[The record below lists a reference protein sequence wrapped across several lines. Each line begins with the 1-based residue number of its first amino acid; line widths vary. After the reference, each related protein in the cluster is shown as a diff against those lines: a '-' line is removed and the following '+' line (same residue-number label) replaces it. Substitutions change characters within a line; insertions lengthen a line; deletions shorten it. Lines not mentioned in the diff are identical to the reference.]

1 MEKKYT
7 DDMEISDYSD
17 GILAEVQE
25 LANKCEQ
32 IYFLFRI
39 VLLNF
44 DQCFYKLKVNNMLE
58 IENNKKYIF
67 FKFILKLKI
76 FTIN

>member
-39 VLLNF
+39 VLLYF

-58 IENNKKYIF
+58 IENNKNIYF
-67 FKFILKLKI
+67 SNLF
-76 FTIN
+76 